1 MKRIEEMQRRTIER
15 LKEVREEHG
24 LTIAQIM
31 DMLDKANYPVSES
44 TVKRVFAEGSEEQG
58 FRYQDSIAPLA
69 DVLLDMYSDD
79 SDVEEIAALKSLT
92 REKNKMIAYLMSRLN
107 EQEQTFSTRLTFY
120 EERKQ
125 IYDHHIEILEQQI
138 KHKDSVI
145 ENLLKTYVLKEE

>member
-31 DMLDKANYPVSES
+31 DMLDRANYPVSES

-69 DVLLDMYSDD
+69 DVLLDMYSDE
-79 SDVEEIAALKSLT
+79 SEIEEITALKSLI
-92 REKNKMIAYLMSRLN
+92 REKNKMVSYLMSRLD
-107 EQEQTFSTRLTFY
+107 EQEDHFSTRLKFY
-120 EERKQ
+120 EERKM
-125 IYDHHIEILEQQI
+125 IYDHQIEVLEQQI
-138 KHKDSVI
+138 RHKDKVI
-145 ENLLKTYVLKEE
+145 EKLLNTYILEKE